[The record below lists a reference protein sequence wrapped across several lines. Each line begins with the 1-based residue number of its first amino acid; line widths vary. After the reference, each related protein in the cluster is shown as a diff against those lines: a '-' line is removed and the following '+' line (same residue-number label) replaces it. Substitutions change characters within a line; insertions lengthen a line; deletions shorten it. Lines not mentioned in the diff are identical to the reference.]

1 MRPSSKRLTSIGL
14 ALIIFIV
21 AFVFYS
27 ALIKKEFTSIQQLRG
42 EVGAK
47 TQLLVEQQNAV
58 SQIRSLLQQYE
69 GVAQL
74 QQTISL
80 SLPQEEDLASV
91 VAQFN
96 AIANN
101 GGVSIESINVSVAPI
116 QATATSSLVYGY
128 GVSKFNLRVIGS
140 YEAFKSFIQ
149 SLETNVRLMDVKS
162 IKLGSMS
169 TAGTGQKTQQNIFNY
184 DLSVETYYQTR

>member
-101 GGVSIESINVSVAPI
+101 SGVSIESINVSVAPI
-116 QATATSSLVYGY
+116 QATAASSLVYGY
-128 GVSKFNLRVIGS
+128 GVSKFDLRVIGS

-184 DLSVETYYQTR
+184 DLSVETYYQTK

>member
-1 MRPSSKRLTSIGL
+1 MRPSSKRLTSIWL

-80 SLPQEEDLASV
+80 SLPQEEDLANV

-101 GGVSIESINVSVAPI
+101 SGVSIESINVSVAPI

-128 GVSKFNLRVIGS
+128 GVSKFDLRVIGS

-149 SLETNVRLMDVKS
+149 SLETNGKS
-162 IKLGSMS
+162 L
-169 TAGTGQKTQQNIFNY
+169 
-184 DLSVETYYQTR
+184 